1 MADYY
6 AQLPELKEGTQDIT
20 VSQATASYYRFEP
33 EVTGTYKF
41 STPEHYLQYTV
52 AEFKDNQFVNVGSD
66 DSGSEINCTLEK
78 DKKYIITINR
88 RTGDGNVALTVE
100 RLPMAESVEILSC
113 SPGNLVFIEGTYVT
127 FEYMKVRL
135 KTEKGVITKRI
146 NDSGIHGETTDEYGN
161 VLGYA
166 LFKIKD
172 DGFEPLDFDNI
183 HMPPAG
189 DYAFRVYYGSK
200 DLIADE
206 YIPVRIKSVEE
217 EKKKYELKTGSKLT
231 VPVENSTALYSFTP
245 EKTGRYE
252 ISTNTHVQ
260 CSMVD
265 DKWNPIGS
273 QRSGEM
279 SMYVNLTAG
288 TAYTVYITS
297 YTLLCTE
304 VQVTV
309 RQLPIPTKI
318 TASVK
323 KSSYIAE
330 IDHTW
335 NIEPEITVEY
345 DNGTI
350 ESAKMDDWISGWQLK
365 CRFTNDAGDTLN
377 YSDVIPAE
385 TWKCTPYLSED
396 YGEEIPGM
404 TVVETNISAKSPDID
419 VAELDE
425 IKVDTPVTVPVTNR
439 KFYKLAAEA
448 GESYTLK
455 APTDITARAYE
466 WNETNGLKLI
476 TYSDIS
482 VETDKIYLIG
492 VTADHE
498 AEISVTKFNGVPRPE
513 KFEETYEMSD
523 GFKKTIRT
531 PEGKEGSATLNFT
544 FTPEESGTYS
554 FRVKND
560 AKLYVDLYEN
570 NSPYS
575 VYVDSSTSDLQF
587 SFYLEEGNT
596 YRYEVSRDMYEQDE
610 ITVSFNKTDYKKIKN
625 VTLSLK
631 EGMKAS
637 DLNIKSEITDVYDI
651 KIYYTDDSVSVY
663 DSYTMLDKYGNH
675 LIVYQNMASEEV
687 ELAEGTCSV
696 MINYRN
702 SETGIWKNADPI
714 TVPIKGIGG
723 FQNYLI

>member
-1 MADYY
+1 M
-6 AQLPELKEGTQDIT
+6 
-20 VSQATASYYRFEP
+20 
-33 EVTGTYKF
+33 
-41 STPEHYLQYTV
+41 
-52 AEFKDNQFVNVGSD
+52 
-66 DSGSEINCTLEK
+66 
-78 DKKYIITINR
+78 
-88 RTGDGNVALTVE
+88 
-100 RLPMAESVEILSC
+100 
-113 SPGNLVFIEGTYVT
+113 
-127 FEYMKVRL
+127 
-135 KTEKGVITKRI
+135 
-146 NDSGIHGETTDEYGN
+146 
-161 VLGYA
+161 
-166 LFKIKD
+166 
-172 DGFEPLDFDNI
+172 
-183 HMPPAG
+183 
-189 DYAFRVYYGSK
+189 
-200 DLIADE
+200 
-206 YIPVRIKSVEE
+206 
-217 EKKKYELKTGSKLT
+217 
-231 VPVENSTALYSFTP
+231 
-245 EKTGRYE
+245 
-252 ISTNTHVQ
+252 
-260 CSMVD
+260 
-265 DKWNPIGS
+265 
-273 QRSGEM
+273 
-279 SMYVNLTAG
+279 
-288 TAYTVYITS
+288 
-297 YTLLCTE
+297 CTE